1 MTDENH
7 KNFEIEQLI
16 YETQKI
22 RNVAI
27 YHDNNEVNYAF
38 ATCVVQKYEPTYS
51 LKFDE
56 RITGPK
62 TGFNLN
68 STVQKHFDN
77 CYLINLIDTPSLI
90 ASSNFNQSIRV
101 VDGIVIV
108 VSAITGVGFN
118 DESVLSKILRHNI
131 KPIIFINNLDY
142 VINDLKLNPDEL
154 QERIKSIVN
163 DVNKLIDIYA
173 YLDKKQEWQ
182 VDLNN
187 GSVMF
192 GSIFQNLAF
201 DIPMMNEKGIIFED
215 IIDYF
220 NEDNLEYLSKFPIFK
235 VLNNR
240 IIEHLPSPED
250 AQIYRIPKIW
260 MGDIKSVEGQA
271 MVHTSPEGPLSA
283 IMIKDAMYNV
293 DLAIC
298 RIYGGTLQKG
308 DEIYLVESEEKF
320 CIGRVHCNILGKE
333 TFREMR
339 QGSNIHEIDKVPAG
353 NIVYIKGIKDAKP
366 DETLCLA
373 SNRIAEF
380 YLIDMIGSKEP
391 IYIMSIELVNVK
403 DYYRLEKIL
412 HRIKTVFSNLNF
424 NLNERADGILITS
437 SNVYHLEQTV
447 KIIKDHQFD
456 VILSE
461 PNVICKETILSKSS
475 PVEVKSPNKQNI
487 FCFEVEPLDECI
499 LNALDEGILDE
510 SDFKNELMYEG
521 IFLKNEEYDEIKIN
535 NEMMA
540 KKLMEFGMDDDEANC
555 VWCIYK
561 KNMFLN
567 MSHDVQYLDESKRIL
582 LEGFMEVIEE
592 GPLASEEVNGLK
604 FKLLDAELH
613 EDGVHRGPAQI
624 IPPIKNAMN
633 ASIMLANPCLIEP
646 IQTVFINTRIK
657 YLEDCI
663 HEVQNRGGFIVRQE
677 FYDDFFEIEI
687 ELPANKM
694 FGFLDNID
702 LIIDENG
709 VAYPIKIAGFK
720 RIPYNSPDSI
730 VKEIRQRKGLSPEPF
745 SAEHYI
751 G

>member
-1 MTDENH
+1 MIDENH

-27 YHDNNEVNYAF
+27 YHGNNEVNRAF
-38 ATCVVQKYEPTYS
+38 ATYVVQKYEPTYR
-51 LKFDE
+51 FDE

-62 TGFNLN
+62 TGFNLQ
-68 STVQKHFDN
+68 STVQKHFDK
-77 CYLINLIDTPSLI
+77 CYLINLIDTPSLV
-90 ASSNFNQSIRV
+90 ALENFNQSIKA

-108 VSAITGVGFN
+108 VSAINGVKDYEEF
-118 DESVLSKILRHNI
+118 VLSKILRYNI
-131 KPIIFINNLDY
+131 KPIIFINDLDY
-142 VINDLKLNPDEL
+142 VINDLKLKPDEL
-154 QERIKSIVN
+154 QERIKSIVH
-163 DVNKLIDIYA
+163 DVNKLIGFYA

-182 VDLNN
+182 LDLNN

-201 DIPMMNEKGIIFED
+201 DIPLMNENGIIFED
-215 IIDYF
+215 IINYF
-220 NEDNLEYLSKFPIFK
+220 NKDNLEELSKFPIFK
-235 VLNNR
+235 VLNKR

-260 MGDIKSVEGQA
+260 KGDFKSVEGQA
-271 MVHTSPEGPLSA
+271 MVHTSSEGPLSA
-283 IMIKDAMYNV
+283 IMIKNAMSNV

-320 CIGRVHCNILGKE
+320 CIERVQCNIFGKE
-333 TFREMR
+333 TFREMGY
-339 QGSNIHEIDKVPAG
+339 GSSIHEIDKVPAG
-353 NIVYIKGIKDAKP
+353 NIAYIRGIKDAKA

-380 YLIDMIGSKEP
+380 VLIDKMGSKEP
-391 IYIMSIELVNVK
+391 IYIMSIEIVNVK
-403 DYYRLEKIL
+403 DYLRLEHILNKI
-412 HRIKTVFSNLNF
+412 KNAFSNFKF
-424 NLNERADGILITS
+424 NLNEKADVILITTR
-437 SNVYHLEQTV
+437 NVQHLEQTI
-447 KIIKDHQFD
+447 KIIKDHKFD

-475 PVEVKSPNKQNI
+475 PVEAKAPNKQNI
-487 FCFEVEPLDECI
+487 FCIEVEPLDECI

-510 SDFKNELMYEG
+510 SYFKKELIDEG
-521 IFLKNEEYDEIKIN
+521 IFFKKGEYDEIKIN
-535 NEMMA
+535 NDIMP
-540 KKLMEFGMDDDEANC
+540 KKLIELGMDDDEANC
-555 VWCIYK
+555 VWSIYK

-567 MSHDVQYLDESKRIL
+567 MSHDVQYLDESRCIL
-582 LEGFMEVIEE
+582 LKGFMEVIDE

-604 FKLLDAELH
+604 FKLLNAELH
-613 EDGVHRGPAQI
+613 DNPIHRGPAEI

-633 ASIMLANPCLIEP
+633 ASIMLANPCLLEP
-646 IQTVFINTRIK
+646 IQTVFIKTRIK
-657 YLEDCI
+657 YFEDCI

-677 FYDDFFEIEI
+677 FYGDFFEIEI

-720 RIPYNSPDSI
+720 RIPYNSPDSS
-730 VKEIRQRKGLSPEPF
+730 VREIRQRKGLSAEPF